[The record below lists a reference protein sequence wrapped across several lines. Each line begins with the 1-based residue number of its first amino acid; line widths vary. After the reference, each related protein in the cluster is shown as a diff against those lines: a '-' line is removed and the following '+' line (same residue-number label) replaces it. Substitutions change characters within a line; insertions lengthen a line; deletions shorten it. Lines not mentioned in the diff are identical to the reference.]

1 MNVSE
6 KENLF
11 TYATKELSQD
21 AFLMWV
27 LSNYDDEG
35 DVGRAA
41 KKLLAEFCHLDND
54 EEIRNLTVRPQE
66 GKIDISVYFD
76 TNKREKLGLF
86 IEDKTGSNEHN
97 QLETYNDYIDKKLKE
112 TEITKAFR
120 IFYKTGIFD
129 DDELRRVKKAEWKIY
144 GMKKEIHEMK
154 EILNIWEEFENSQNV
169 IIDMYVEH
177 LNAINKIVNNKNP
190 EIPDEYQG
198 TSLSRF
204 KWLAFFSNISSKKLS
219 EIYSDKVEFMP
230 TMTSTGG
237 SYPILIMWYKRNKTD
252 DLREKIAYLEIS
264 GRNFKFSSK
273 DCSDVTFYATVQ
285 FPGGYRD
292 IKDSKAASEYR
303 WQIAKIIK
311 ENIDNGGKNFYQMKN
326 IKRQLG
332 RTKEISVKNT
342 DDLIKKAKVVIN
354 AYIDLME
361 EVNKRGHI
369 MKFLEEAE
377 EEVKKEK
384 AKEA

>member
-6 KENLF
+6 KANLF

-129 DDELRRVKKAEWKIY
+129 DDELERVKKAEWKIY

-154 EILNIWEEFENSQNV
+154 EILNIWEEFEESPNM
-169 IIDMYVEH
+169 IIKMYVNHLYALQEAIENKKMPSKYTTDKLNRCEWYGFFYNTVVPR
-177 LNAINKIVNNKNP
+177 LNAKFKKRNVKIKCGLV
-190 EIPDEYQG
+190 DQ
-198 TSLSRF
+198 
-204 KWLAFFSNISSKKLS
+204 
-219 EIYSDKVEFMP
+219 YSYAV
-230 TMTSTGG
+230 
-237 SYPILIMWYKRNKTD
+237 ICAWYKNMK
-252 DLREKIAYLEIS
+252 KIPYLEIRD
-264 GRNFKFSSK
+264 RNCVNENIISRVLCY
-273 DCSDVTFYATVQ
+273 DMENNDL
-285 FPGGYRD
+285 
-292 IKDSKAASEYR
+292 KAVV
-303 WQIAKIIK
+303 IKIIGESIFSQK
-311 ENIDNGGKNFYQMKN
+311 NMKSENPQQIGKLENNGVKTVGDFVENAAQAID
-326 IKRQLG
+326 
-332 RTKEISVKNT
+332 
-342 DDLIKKAKVVIN
+342 
-354 AYIDLME
+354 AYIKVME
-361 EVNKRGHI
+361 D
-369 MKFLEEAE
+369 AE
-377 EEVKKEK
+377 KQEK
-384 AKEA
+384 QDI